1 MFIENKNAFYFILI
15 STFLLSLNSYSQTIS
30 LSDFA
35 NEIKKDEKK
44 SGADKE
50 LKKEE
55 LKLFRDQQKGLAIHV
70 FGSLTGSSS
79 IEPSINLA
87 NANNNAFWNWMD
99 NPKYKNKDILK
110 GYDIR
115 ISYTKESF
123 IPFGIYA
130 GFGSANLFLGEGEF
144 EITAPNKNNIYI
156 PNKSNYFVFGLS
168 KNLSYS
174 STLYLGYVQFDAVER
189 TDLLQTTDLTE
200 DMGLNIGFSYK
211 LKNIVLSVDDILHLA
226 HYKDSQYGP
235 GNKAGDEFKFGHRIQ
250 IGVGYLF

>member
-1 MFIENKNAFYFILI
+1 MFIKKKNAFYYILI
-15 STFLLSLNSYSQTIS
+15 SAFLLSLNSYSQTIS

-35 NEIKKDEKK
+35 DEIKKDEKK
-44 SGADKE
+44 SGADKA

-55 LKLFRDQQKGLAIHV
+55 IKLFRDQQKGLAVHF
-70 FGSLTGSSS
+70 FGSLIGSSS
-79 IEPSINLA
+79 IEPDINLV
-87 NANNNAFWNWMD
+87 NANNNALWNWYD

-123 IPFGIYA
+123 IPFGVYA
-130 GFGSANLFLGEGEF
+130 GFGSANLFLGEGTIEVVSQS
-144 EITAPNKNNIYI
+144 NDIYI

-189 TDLLQTTDLTE
+189 TNFLQTTNLTE
-200 DMGLNIGFSYK
+200 DTGINIGFSYK
-211 LKNIVLSVDDILHLA
+211 LKNIILSIDDILHLA
-226 HYKDSQYGP
+226 HYKQSQYGL
-235 GNKAGDEFKFGHRIQ
+235 GNKQYEEFKFGHRIQ
-250 IGVGYLF
+250 IGLGYLF